1 MNDMSRRVLPPQGL
15 DPEEPERVRGG
26 RSGPFG
32 VLDIG
37 STKIVCLIGRTE
49 SDGRLRLLG
58 FGWHRGKGVRAGG
71 IVDLEE
77 AERAIRAA
85 VGQAEDMAD
94 TTLRSVTVNLT
105 CGQPES
111 RLFNVQWP
119 VGSGEGRA
127 VEEFDIRRVIAEG
140 RLRAE
145 VEGREIIH
153 ALPLTFSTD
162 DTDRVLD
169 PRGLFCTTLTARLHI
184 IDAATSALRSLGACI
199 ARCDLDISELVSAPM
214 AAGLS
219 ALVEDEREL
228 GATVIDMGGGTTGM
242 AVFAEGQLL
251 HTAQLPVGGIH
262 VTNDLARLLSTPVA
276 HAERLKALYGNVQ
289 SSPDDEREML
299 PVPLVGEEEHQI
311 AKVPRSMVVSIIR
324 PRIEE
329 TFEMVRE
336 RLESSGLTRAAGNRV
351 VLTGGACQL
360 SGVRE
365 MAARIL
371 NRQVRLGRPAALRG
385 LPDAASG
392 PAFATAAG
400 LLAWAAGE
408 GRSLQDIELEPDR
421 PTGLFRRFVNFL
433 RDRV

>member
-1 MNDMSRRVLPPQGL
+1 MNDMSRRVLPPQAL
-15 DPEEPERVRGG
+15 DPEAPERPRAG

-49 SDGRLRLLG
+49 SDGRLRVLG
-58 FGWHRGKGVRAGG
+58 FGWHKGKGVRGGG

-119 VGSGEGRA
+119 IGAGRA
-127 VEEFDIRRVIAEG
+127 VEEADVRRVITEG
-140 RLRAE
+140 RVRAE
-145 VEGREIIH
+145 VDGREIIH
-153 ALPLTFSTD
+153 TLPLSFSTD
-162 DTDRVLD
+162 ETDRVAD
-169 PRGLFCTTLTARLHI
+169 PRGLYCTTLTARLHI
-184 IDAATSALRSLGACI
+184 VDAAVSALRSLGACI
-199 ARCDLDISELVSAPM
+199 ARCDLDIAELVSAPM
-214 AAGLS
+214 AAGLA

-228 GATVIDMGGGTTGM
+228 GATIIDMGGGTTGM

-251 HTAQLPVGGIH
+251 HTAQLPVGGVH

-311 AKVPRSMVVSIIR
+311 AKVPRSMLVSIIR

-329 TFEMVRE
+329 TFEMVKD
-336 RLESSGLTRAAGNRV
+336 RLESSGLARAAGNRV

-360 SGVRE
+360 AGVRE
-365 MAARIL
+365 LAARIL

-385 LPDAASG
+385 LPDSASG
-392 PAFATAAG
+392 PAFATATG

-408 GRSLQDIELEPDR
+408 GRNMHDIELEPER

-433 RDRV
+433 KDRV

>member
-1 MNDMSRRVLPPQGL
+1 MNDMSRRVLPPQAL
-15 DPEEPERVRGG
+15 DPEEPERPRGG

-49 SDGRLRLLG
+49 SDGRLRVLG
-58 FGWHRGKGVRAGG
+58 FGWHKGKGVRGGG

-119 VGSGEGRA
+119 IGAGRA
-127 VEEFDIRRVIAEG
+127 VEEADIRRVITEG
-140 RLRAE
+140 RVRAE
-145 VEGREIIH
+145 INGREIIH
-153 ALPLTFSTD
+153 TLPLSFSTD
-162 DTDRVLD
+162 ETDRVAD
-169 PRGLFCTTLTARLHI
+169 PRGLYCTTLTARLHI
-184 IDAATSALRSLGACI
+184 VDAAVSALRSLGACI
-199 ARCDLDISELVSAPM
+199 ARCDLDIAELVSAPM
-214 AAGLS
+214 AAGLA

-228 GATVIDMGGGTTGM
+228 GATIIDMGGGTTGM

-311 AKVPRSMVVSIIR
+311 AKVPRSMLVSIIR

-329 TFEMVRE
+329 TFEMVKD
-336 RLESSGLTRAAGNRV
+336 RLESSGLARAAGNRV

-360 SGVRE
+360 AGVRE
-365 MAARIL
+365 LAARIL

-385 LPDAASG
+385 LPDSASG
-392 PAFATAAG
+392 PAFATATG

-408 GRSLQDIELEPDR
+408 GRNMHDIELEPER
-421 PTGLFRRFVNFL
+421 ATGLFRRFVNFL
-433 RDRV
+433 KDRV

>member
-1 MNDMSRRVLPPQGL
+1 MNDMSRRVLPPQAL
-15 DPEEPERVRGG
+15 DPEEPERPRGG

-49 SDGRLRLLG
+49 SDGRLRVLG
-58 FGWHRGKGVRAGG
+58 FGWHKGKGVRGGG

-119 VGSGEGRA
+119 IGAGRA
-127 VEEFDIRRVIAEG
+127 VEEADIRRVITEG
-140 RLRAE
+140 RVRAE
-145 VEGREIIH
+145 INGREIIH
-153 ALPLTFSTD
+153 TLPLSFSTD
-162 DTDRVLD
+162 ETDRVAD
-169 PRGLFCTTLTARLHI
+169 PRGLYCTTLTARLHI
-184 IDAATSALRSLGACI
+184 VDAAVSALRSLGACI
-199 ARCDLDISELVSAPM
+199 ARCDLDIAELVSAPM
-214 AAGLS
+214 AAGLA

-228 GATVIDMGGGTTGM
+228 GATIIDMGGGTTGM

-311 AKVPRSMVVSIIR
+311 AKVPRSMLVSIIR

-329 TFEMVRE
+329 TFEMVKD
-336 RLESSGLTRAAGNRV
+336 RLESSGLARAAGNRV

-360 SGVRE
+360 AGVRE
-365 MAARIL
+365 LAARIL

-385 LPDAASG
+385 LPDSASG
-392 PAFATAAG
+392 PAFATATG

-408 GRSLQDIELEPDR
+408 GRNMHDIELEPER
-421 PTGLFRRFVNFL
+421 SAGLFRRFVNFL
-433 RDRV
+433 KDRV